1 MEPMM
6 IGALVEADAQTMRRG
21 QEQDRRRE
29 NVYARERRAR
39 ARLHRAAR
47 ARIRAGLARLLRR
60 LAAVVD
66 PCPGAAAERV
76 PV

>member
-39 ARLHRAAR
+39 ARRHRAAR